1 MHFPHPLSRR
11 RLLAGAGLAVACFS
25 QPRSLQAQFGPTGFH
40 VLRAR
45 NTTAALR
52 GEGQAAT
59 PVWGYGETVPGPTLR
74 VRRGDELRVRV
85 FNDLDEPTT
94 VHWHGVRLANAMDGV
109 PYLTQ
114 PPIAP
119 GEAFNYRFR
128 ASDAGTF
135 WYHPTGD
142 GGEQAGHGLY
152 GVLIVGEAEKIEVDR
167 DLVLVFDDWRLTP
180 EGAIDATPDGRI
192 GGHPTVNSVPKLDL
206 PVRSNERL
214 RLRLVN
220 AARARPFSL
229 RFDRHAVW
237 VMAIDGQPAEPFL
250 ARDSRIILGPGNRI
264 DLFLDATLEPGT
276 SAPMMLEN
284 AGTEMPLA
292 HLVYGREA
300 IPLRALTRA
309 QAVAAQSAARAPRIP
324 RGVAGRTC
332 RSRRERAP
340 LLRRMRSGR
349 CSRSNAAA
357 SSCLRWSIRRTLAG
371 PSICTATACGC
382 STGSTTAG
390 SRSGSTR

>member
-25 QPRSLQAQFGPTGFH
+25 LPRNLQAQFGPTGFH

-135 WYHPTGD
+135 LYHPT
-142 GGEQAGHGLY
+142 A
-152 GVLIVGEAEKIEVDR
+152 
-167 DLVLVFDDWRLTP
+167 
-180 EGAIDATPDGRI
+180 
-192 GGHPTVNSVPKLDL
+192 
-206 PVRSNERL
+206 
-214 RLRLVN
+214 
-220 AARARPFSL
+220 
-229 RFDRHAVW
+229 
-237 VMAIDGQPAEPFL
+237 M
-250 ARDSRIILGPGNRI
+250 
-264 DLFLDATLEPGT
+264 
-276 SAPMMLEN
+276 
-284 AGTEMPLA
+284 
-292 HLVYGREA
+292 
-300 IPLRALTRA
+300 
-309 QAVAAQSAARAPRIP
+309 
-324 RGVAGRTC
+324 
-332 RSRRERAP
+332 
-340 LLRRMRSGR
+340 
-349 CSRSNAAA
+349 
-357 SSCLRWSIRRTLAG
+357 
-371 PSICTATACGC
+371 
-382 STGSTTAG
+382 AG
-390 SRSGSTR
+390 SRPLTGFMASSSSAKPRRSRSTATSCWSSTTGG